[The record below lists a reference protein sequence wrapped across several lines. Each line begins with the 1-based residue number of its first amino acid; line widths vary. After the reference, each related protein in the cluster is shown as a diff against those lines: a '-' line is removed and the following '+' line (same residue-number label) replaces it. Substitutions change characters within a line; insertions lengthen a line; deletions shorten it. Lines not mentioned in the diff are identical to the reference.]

1 MKVWNLIFSYTD
13 YDNPCESY
21 SRVESFSS
29 EEKAEKALEKEYGD
43 TLKGLEA
50 DGVLDI
56 VQNDNYG
63 YSAIL
68 CTGVVNETDHD
79 FDEIS
84 YKFFWIVSK
93 TTIDLHTIEDC
104 IA

>member
-1 MKVWNLIFSYTD
+1 MKVWNLVFSYTD
-13 YDNPCESY
+13 YDCPCESY

-29 EEKAEKALEKEYGD
+29 EEKAEKALKKEYSD

-63 YSAIL
+63 HSAIL
-68 CTGVVNETDHD
+68 CTGVVNETDHNL
-79 FDEIS
+79 DEIS
-84 YKFFWIVSK
+84 YRFCWRVSM
-93 TTIDLHTIEDC
+93 TTIDKE
-104 IA
+104 